1 MEEVLKNQSNMLQPQ
16 IIELVKQIE
25 DETLL
30 SNYLSDIKGVIDG
43 QDSVFQHLAAT
54 KKQVQDLKEQLDK
67 IYNIISFDLG
77 SPLRSLKSMI
87 DLVQLDVEN
96 IDNPLVTES
105 VRYLNLQMDKLLF
118 QLGNL
123 LVWSSLQV
131 KNFSLKIEDF
141 DIHEVIDD
149 IFTLYEKQ
157 ATQKGVGIFKEIN
170 PNTALLVQG
179 DKQMIQQAMSNFVSN
194 AVKFSKKGDTVVIG
208 TKVDD
213 NKIIVYIKDTGI
225 GMGKA
230 KIQNLFNPS
239 RKSTQKGTA
248 NESGLGLGMITA
260 KAILDLHQSQIQIWS
275 EQGKG
280 TEISFD
286 IKTSMF

>member
-1 MEEVLKNQSNMLQPQ
+1 MLQSQ
-16 IIELVKQIE
+16 IIESIKQIE

-43 QDSVFQHLAAT
+43 QDSVFHQLATA

-96 IDNPLVTES
+96 IDNPLVAES
-105 VRYLNLQMDKLLF
+105 VRYLNLQMDKLLS

-141 DIHEVIDD
+141 DVSKVIDD
-149 IFTLYEKQ
+149 LFIFYEKQ
-157 ATQKGVGIFKEIN
+157 ATQKGVSISKEIN
-170 PNTALLVQG
+170 QNTMLLVRG
-179 DKQMIQQAMSNFVSN
+179 DKPMIQQAMSNFVSN
-194 AVKFSKKGDTVVIG
+194 AVKFSKKGDSVVIG
-208 TKVDD
+208 IKIDG
-213 NKIIVYIKDTGI
+213 NKIIVCIKDTGI

-260 KAILDLHQSQIQIWS
+260 KAILDLHQSQLQIWS

-280 TEISFD
+280 TEVSFD
-286 IKTSMF
+286 LSMSASLM

>member
-1 MEEVLKNQSNMLQPQ
+1 MLQPQ

-141 DIHEVIDD
+141 DIHEVIDN
-149 IFTLYEKQ
+149 IFTL
-157 ATQKGVGIFKEIN
+157 
-170 PNTALLVQG
+170 
-179 DKQMIQQAMSNFVSN
+179 
-194 AVKFSKKGDTVVIG
+194 
-208 TKVDD
+208 
-213 NKIIVYIKDTGI
+213 
-225 GMGKA
+225 
-230 KIQNLFNPS
+230 
-239 RKSTQKGTA
+239 
-248 NESGLGLGMITA
+248 
-260 KAILDLHQSQIQIWS
+260 
-275 EQGKG
+275 
-280 TEISFD
+280 
-286 IKTSMF
+286 

>member
-1 MEEVLKNQSNMLQPQ
+1 MLQSQ

-30 SNYLSDIKGVIDG
+30 SHYLSDIKGVIDG
-43 QDSVFQHLAAT
+43 QDSVFQQLAAT

-96 IDNPLVTES
+96 IDNPLVAES
-105 VRYLNLQMDKLLF
+105 VRYLNLQMDKLLS

-123 LVWSSLQV
+123 LIWSSLQV

-141 DIHEVIDD
+141 DIQEVIDD
-149 IFTLYEKQ
+149 MLTLYEKQ
-157 ATQKGVGIFKEIN
+157 ATQKGVGISKEIN
-170 PNTALLVQG
+170 QNTMSLVRG
-179 DKQMIQQAMSNFVSN
+179 DRQMIQQAMSNFVSN
-194 AVKFSKKGDTVVIG
+194 AVKFSKKGDTIVID
-208 TKVDD
+208 TKIDD
-213 NKIIVYIKDTGI
+213 NKIIVCIKDTGI

-280 TEISFD
+280 TEISVILEMPSKKLD
-286 IKTSMF
+286 IS